1 MQASNLLTKV
11 LYSQYSR
18 TFNFL
23 ITRLLSNLF
32 LLLNR
37 CKILLCTNF
46 KKMYSLYGYNLVQNL
61 QQSRASMIISFN
73 SSAAKWQMHFNLITL
88 KIVMDQVPKFDLPIP
103 TNKYLNNPF
112 IHFWPYIWL
121 FSKVQCLKSYLL
133 LFEENFGK
141 LKNVLDMLIVSN
153 LEDDIFR
160 F

>member
-1 MQASNLLTKV
+1 MQAFNLLTKV

-88 KIVMDQVPKFDLPIP
+88 KIVMDQVPKIWFVN
-103 TNKYLNNPF
+103 TNQL
-112 IHFWPYIWL
+112 I
-121 FSKVQCLKSYLL
+121 LKQSFYTFLAIY
-133 LFEENFGK
+133 
-141 LKNVLDMLIVSN
+141 LIVFQSSVSK
-153 LEDDIFR
+153 IISVAIWRKFWQIKKCFR
-160 F
+160 YVDSFQFRHWYF

>member
-1 MQASNLLTKV
+1 MQAINLLTKV

-73 SSAAKWQMHFNLITL
+73 SSATKWQMHFNLITL
-88 KIVMDQVPKFDLPIP
+88 KIVMGQVPK
-103 TNKYLNNPF
+103 
-112 IHFWPYIWL
+112 IWFANTSQKIL
-121 FSKVQCLKSYLL
+121 EQAFYTFLAIY
-133 LFEENFGK
+133 
-141 LKNVLDMLIVSN
+141 LIVFQSSVSK
-153 LEDDIFR
+153 IISVAIWRKFWQIKKCFR
-160 F
+160 YVELRKWYF

>member
-1 MQASNLLTKV
+1 MQAINLLTKV

-88 KIVMDQVPKFDLPIP
+88 KIVMDQVPK
-103 TNKYLNNPF
+103 
-112 IHFWPYIWL
+112 IWFANTSQKIL
-121 FSKVQCLKSYLL
+121 EQAFYTFLAIY
-133 LFEENFGK
+133 
-141 LKNVLDMLIVSN
+141 LIVFQSSVSK
-153 LEDDIFR
+153 IISVAIWRKFWQIKKCFR
-160 F
+160 YVDSFQLRKWYF

>member
-1 MQASNLLTKV
+1 MNASHQFITKV

-37 CKILLCTNF
+37 FKILLCTNF

-88 KIVMDQVPKFDLPIP
+88 KIVMDQVPKIWFANTSQIILEQAFYTFLAI
-103 TNKYLNNPF
+103 YLIDF
-112 IHFWPYIWL
+112 QSSVSKIISVAIWRKFWQI
-121 FSKVQCLKSYLL
+121 KKC
-133 LFEENFGK
+133 
-141 LKNVLDMLIVSN
+141 
-153 LEDDIFR
+153 FR
-160 F
+160 YVDSFQLRRWYF